1 MATAVGTLRA
11 SIATVLTDA
20 TLWSVYS
27 FPPQT
32 INANSCVISP
42 ADPYITPNNNSQS
55 SISPLANFTI
65 SLFCPMLDNQGG
77 LAYLEDMIV
86 SAFTKLAASSIV
98 FNVGTVSAPAV
109 MDLPSGA
116 LLTSTLNISV
126 LTSWS

>member
-27 FPPQT
+27 FPPAT

-42 ADPYITPNNNSQS
+42 ADPYLTPNNNTNSG
-55 SISPLANFTI
+55 ISPMANFTVN
-65 SLFCPMLDNQGG
+65 LFCTLLDNQGN

-86 SAFTKLAASSIV
+86 SAYLKLAASSIV